1 MENLIEESKK
11 DKYLKL
17 NSMLK
22 GFDWLW
28 LLIPIGIIT
37 LIILS
42 ILYVPAEKYDPNY
55 DPRIENC
62 GPGGTWC

>member
-1 MENLIEESKK
+1 MKK
-11 DKYLKL
+11 K
-17 NSMLK
+17 
-22 GFDWLW
+22 DWLW
-28 LLIPIGIIT
+28 ILIPIGIII

-42 ILYVPAEKYDPNY
+42 VIYIPSNEYNEPDY